1 MAVISITEKM
11 MASDGSEGLIGV
23 SALLPASLNLNLD
36 LEQDGCG
43 DDHDYNDHTDHY
55 NHNHDDDD
63 FETHFW
69 S

>member
-1 MAVISITEKM
+1 MIIKIS
-11 MASDGSEGLIGV
+11 V
-23 SALLPASLNLNLD
+23 LLPASLYLNLD
-36 LEQDGCG
+36 LGQDGCG
-43 DDHDYNDHTDHY
+43 DDHDYNDHTGHY